1 MESNRKESRKLNLS
15 VHHNAYTK
23 KYHKKD
29 QRRFALTSLNS
40 IVEAKK

>member
-1 MESNRKESRKLNLS
+1 MELNRKESRKLNLS

-29 QRRFALTSLNS
+29 QRRFALTSLNF
-40 IVEAKK
+40 IVKVQQ